1 MWQTPPGPVL
11 AANGN
16 RGAGDERPQGWE
28 RSGWSRAV
36 KSEQM
41 ATLALQK
48 SSLSLPPL
56 ITGPPSSLSLSNF
69 LSEPLTAAPG
79 EIVLPGREERSPQ
92 LLFITH
98 EHRLPLSSEAIS

>member
-1 MWQTPPGPVL
+1 M
-11 AANGN
+11 
-16 RGAGDERPQGWE
+16 
-28 RSGWSRAV
+28 

-48 SSLSLPPL
+48 SSLLLPLL

-69 LSEPLTAAPG
+69 LGEPLTAAPG
-79 EIVLPGREERSPQ
+79 EIVLPGREERSPH